1 MCTNQEM
8 VETMAREGYARD
20 TQCFLRGM
28 RRKVPHARRW
38 VALKESQ
45 NAVPRAGGL
54 WFDFYTASTE
64 GCAEGR
70 RFKTHEMG
78 SLAPIVVWIKMKKD
92 KKWRRMGRYI
102 FGRVRGEVH
111 VVKKAWQDA
120 HDGQRTARVPS
131 CSVSECR
138 YTGRYMV

>member
-28 RRKVPHARRW
+28 RHKVPHAQRW

-45 NAVPRAGGL
+45 NAVPHAGGL

-78 SLAPIVVWIKMKKD
+78 SLPPIVVWIKMKKD

-111 VVKKAWQDA
+111 VVKKRGKMHTTDI
-120 HDGQRTARVPS
+120 ARRAFRVA
-131 CSVSECR
+131 V
-138 YTGRYMV
+138 